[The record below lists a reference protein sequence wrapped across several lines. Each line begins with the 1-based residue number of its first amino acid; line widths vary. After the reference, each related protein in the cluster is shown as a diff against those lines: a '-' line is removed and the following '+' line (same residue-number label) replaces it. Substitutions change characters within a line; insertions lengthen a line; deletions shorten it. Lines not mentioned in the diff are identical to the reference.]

1 MRRPIRSATAR
12 YGSCL
17 QRKSFGSGREKR
29 ALTLSDL
36 RASKPVRL
44 ADGAQAARQR
54 AVDIDRALADL
65 AARTFGPNPDVS
77 LVAVGGY
84 GRGELSPF
92 SDIDLLFLVRP
103 RSELSPAT
111 LRGLLYPLWDAG
123 WQVGHALRTA
133 KEAVERATQDLDAAT
148 AALSARLIA
157 GNDDHFLEFK
167 DRFARWVAKQQRSL
181 IRRIADATKHRHET
195 AERGGW
201 VLAPDLKN
209 DIGTMRDV
217 HRLGW
222 LRAIVGAG
230 EIPDHIGRPY
240 DILLAAREALHGEV
254 NRKLDRLRID
264 LQPRVARRLGFDA
277 DDGRDELMMQI
288 HSAARSIEFESAT
301 LSEEIA
307 APVVGGPR
315 RSGSVT
321 HLSSGLRIEDGV
333 IVAMPENEPTP
344 AAGMA
349 VIEAV
354 SMTGRPCSARTVA
367 WLHGCFARE
376 LPPEWDRET
385 RASFVAAVAGEYV
398 TEALE
403 LMDHVGGW
411 RLIPEWSRIRGRAQ
425 HDPYH
430 RYTVDGHLF
439 ITVAE
444 VERALH
450 EDALAA
456 TAAAQAGD
464 LVALRMGALLH
475 DIGKGSGTDHSVV
488 GHELATAVCQR
499 IGFAPET
506 TNEIAQLVRWHLL
519 LVDTATRRDLDDGAV
534 IAQVAETIGDGRIL
548 RLLYVLTVADANAT
562 GPEAWSEWKA
572 ALVGELFRK
581 ALVALET
588 GELPARSDVVEKAR
602 EVEAYEPSL
611 AGRAEELLAT
621 LPPSYMESTAVE
633 DIADELRMLLQ
644 PPQPGQVK
652 CRIYEGVDESA
663 ITVCLP
669 DRPGTLARTAGV
681 LALNRVSVRS
691 ARAFV
696 TTTGIAIERFT
707 VVSPGAEAF
716 DAVRRDLEAV
726 YAGKLALEARLD
738 RKIADY
744 AVGTSVDPRV
754 TVLQDASAHSTV
766 IEVRSA
772 DVLGLLYAVT
782 AAMSELDLDIHVAKI
797 DTLGERVVDVFYV
810 RTSWGSKLGDDQAG
824 EVERAI
830 EHRVARLFKR

>member
-1 MRRPIRSATAR
+1 M
-12 YGSCL
+12 
-17 QRKSFGSGREKR
+17 
-29 ALTLSDL
+29 
-36 RASKPVRL
+36 
-44 ADGAQAARQR
+44 
-54 AVDIDRALADL
+54 
-65 AARTFGPNPDVS
+65 
-77 LVAVGGY
+77 VAVGGY

-123 WQVGHALRTA
+123 WQVGHSLRTA
-133 KEAVERATQDLDAAT
+133 KEAVDRATQDLDAAT

-157 GNDDHFLEFK
+157 GNPGHFAEFH
-167 DRFARWVAKQQRSL
+167 DRFAGWVAKQKKSL
-181 IRRIADATKHRHET
+181 IRRIADGTRARHAT

-209 DIGTMRDV
+209 DIGAMRDV

-230 EIPDHIGRPY
+230 EIPHHVTRPY
-240 DILLAAREALHGEV
+240 DVLLAAREALHGEV

-264 LQPRVARRLGFDA
+264 LQPRVARRLGFDTE
-277 DDGRDELMMQI
+277 DGPDELMMHI
-288 HSAARSIEFESAT
+288 HSAARTIEFDSAT

-307 APVVGGPR
+307 APVIGGPR

-321 HLSSGLRIEDGV
+321 HLSRGLRIEDGV
-333 IVAMPENEPTP
+333 IVTAAETETTP

-354 SMTGRPCSARTVA
+354 AATGRPCSARTVS
-367 WLHGCFARE
+367 WLHHCFEGEVPAC
-376 LPPEWDRET
+376 WDPRT
-385 RASFVAAVAGEYV
+385 RDSFLASLTGMHV
-398 TEALE
+398 TQALE
-403 LMDHVGGW
+403 LMDHAGGW

-439 ITVAE
+439 ITVRE
-444 VERALH
+444 VERAL
-450 EDALAA
+450 DQDPLAA
-456 TAAAQAGD
+456 MSASQAGD
-464 LVALRMGALLH
+464 LVALRVAALLH

-488 GHELATAVCQR
+488 GEELAGAVSRR
-499 IGFAPET
+499 IGLGPET
-506 TNEIAQLVRWHLL
+506 TREVAQLVRWHLL
-519 LVDTATRRDLDDGAV
+519 LVDTATRRDLEDGAV
-534 IAQVAETIGDGRIL
+534 IAQVADTIGDGRIL
-548 RLLYVLTVADANAT
+548 RLLYVLTIADAKAT

-581 ALVALET
+581 AFVALET

-602 EVEAYEPSL
+602 DVEAYEPSL
-611 AGRAEELLAT
+611 AGRADQLLAT
-621 LPPSYMESTAVE
+621 LPPSYIEATAVE
-633 DIADELRMLLQ
+633 DMADELRMLLQ

-652 CRIYEGVDESA
+652 CRIYEGPEESA

-669 DRPGTLARTAGV
+669 DRPGTLSRTAGV
-681 LALNRVSVRS
+681 LALHRVSVRS

-696 TTTGIAIERFT
+696 TSTGVAIERFA
-707 VVSPGAEAF
+707 VVPPSAGTFER
-716 DAVRRDLEAV
+716 VRHDLEAV
-726 YAGKLALEARLD
+726 YSGKLALEARLD
-738 RKIADY
+738 QKIADY
-744 AVGTSVDPRV
+744 AAGEPVDPRV
-754 TVLQDASAHSTV
+754 AILQDASAHSTV
-766 IEVRSA
+766 IEVRST
-772 DVLGLLYAVT
+772 DVLGLLYAIT

-810 RTSWGSKLGDDQAG
+810 RTSWGSKLGDEQAG
-824 EVERAI
+824 EVQRAI
-830 EHRVARLFKR
+830 EHRIGRLFSR

>member
-1 MRRPIRSATAR
+1 
-12 YGSCL
+12 
-17 QRKSFGSGREKR
+17 
-29 ALTLSDL
+29 
-36 RASKPVRL
+36 
-44 ADGAQAARQR
+44 
-54 AVDIDRALADL
+54 
-65 AARTFGPNPDVS
+65 

-123 WQVGHALRTA
+123 WQVGHSLRTA

-148 AALSARLIA
+148 AALSGRLIA
-157 GNDDHFLEFK
+157 GNPEHFLDFQ
-167 DRFARWVAKQQRSL
+167 DRFARWVGKQQKNL
-181 IRRIADATKHRHET
+181 IRRVTDATKQRHT
-195 AERGGW
+195 SAERGGW

-230 EIPDHIGRPY
+230 DIPESISRPY
-240 DILLAAREALHGEV
+240 DVLLAAREALHGEV

-264 LQPRVARRLGFDA
+264 LQPRVAHRLGLDM
-277 DDGRDELMMQI
+277 DDGRDELMMHI
-288 HSAARSIEFESAT
+288 HSAARTIEFEGAA

-307 APVVGGPR
+307 APVIGGPR
-315 RSGSVT
+315 RSGSVV

-333 IVAMPENEPTP
+333 LVAAPSTAPTA
-344 AAGMA
+344 AAGMS

-354 SMTGRPCSARTVA
+354 ASTGRSCSARTVS
-367 WLHGCFARE
+367 WLQRCFSGE
-376 LPPEWDRET
+376 VPPRWDTET
-385 RASFVAAVAGEYV
+385 RDAFVSTLSGQNV

-439 ITVAE
+439 ITVRE

-450 EDALAA
+450 DDALA
-456 TAAAQAGD
+456 TMSAAQAGD
-464 LVALRMGALLH
+464 LASLRVGALLH

-488 GHELATAVCQR
+488 GEELAAAVCER
-499 IGFAPET
+499 MGFDAQT
-506 TNEIAQLVRWHLL
+506 THEIAQLVRWHLL

-534 IAQVAETIGDGRIL
+534 IAQVADTIGDGRIL

-581 ALVALET
+581 AVVALET
-588 GELPARSDVVEKAR
+588 GELPARSDMVEKAR

-611 AGRAEELLAT
+611 AGRADELLAT
-621 LPPSYMESTAVE
+621 LPPSYIEATAVE
-633 DIADELRMLLQ
+633 DMADELRMLLQ

-652 CRIYEGVDESA
+652 CRIYEGAEESA
-663 ITVCLP
+663 ITLCLP
-669 DRPGTLARTAGV
+669 DRPGALARTAGV
-681 LALNRVSVRS
+681 LALHRVSVRS

-696 TTTGIAIERFT
+696 TSTGVAIERFT
-707 VVSPGAEAF
+707 VESPGSEAF
-716 DAVRRDLEAV
+716 ERVRSDLDAV

-744 AVGTSVDPRV
+744 AGDVAVDPRV

-766 IEVRSA
+766 IEVRSS
-772 DVLGLLYAVT
+772 DVLGLLYAIT

-810 RTSWGSKLGDDQAG
+810 RTSWGTKLADDQAD
-824 EVERAI
+824 EVQRAI
-830 EHRVARLFKR
+830 EHRIGRAFRR

>member
-1 MRRPIRSATAR
+1 MT
-12 YGSCL
+12 
-17 QRKSFGSGREKR
+17 
-29 ALTLSDL
+29 
-36 RASKPVRL
+36 
-44 ADGAQAARQR
+44 
-54 AVDIDRALADL
+54 
-65 AARTFGPNPDVS
+65 

-133 KEAVERATQDLDAAT
+133 KEAVDRATQDLDAAT
-148 AALSARLIA
+148 AALSTRLVA
-157 GNDDHFLEFK
+157 GNEDHFHEFH
-167 DRFARWVAKQQRSL
+167 DRFARWVKKQQRAL
-181 IRRIADATKHRHET
+181 IRRIADATRHRHET
-195 AERGGW
+195 AQRGGW

-209 DIGTMRDV
+209 DIGMMRDV

-230 EIPDHIGRPY
+230 EIPPHISRPY
-240 DILLAAREALHGEV
+240 DTLLAAREALHGEV

-264 LQPRVARRLGFDA
+264 LQPKVAARLGFDRE
-277 DDGRDELMMQI
+277 DGRDDLMMQI
-288 HSAARSIEFESAT
+288 HSAARTIEFESAT
-301 LSEEIA
+301 LSEEIS
-307 APVVGGPR
+307 APVTGGPR

-321 HLSSGLRIEDGV
+321 HLSTGLRIEDGV
-333 IVAMPENEPTP
+333 IVVAPDSPPGP

-349 VIEAV
+349 AIEAT
-354 SMTGRPCSARTVA
+354 SRTGRPSSARTVA
-367 WLHGCFARE
+367 WLHECFSGEA
-376 LPPEWDRET
+376 PAQWDGET
-385 RASFVAAVAGEYV
+385 RAAFVAALSGEHV
-398 TEALE
+398 TDALE
-403 LMDHVGGW
+403 LMDHAGGW
-411 RLIPEWSRIRGRAQ
+411 SLLPEWSRIRGRAQ

-439 ITVAE
+439 VAVRE

-450 EDALAA
+450 DDQLAA
-456 TAAAQAGD
+456 ASAAQAGNLD
-464 LVALRMGALLH
+464 VLRVGALLH

-488 GHELATAVCQR
+488 GEELAAQICER
-499 IGFAPET
+499 IGFTPEAT
-506 TNEIAQLVRWHLL
+506 REVAQLVRWHLL

-534 IAQVAETIGDGRIL
+534 IAQVAETINDGRVL
-548 RLLYVLTVADANAT
+548 RLLYVLTVADARAT

-611 AGRAEELLAT
+611 AGRAEEILAT

-652 CRIYEGVDESA
+652 CRIYEGPDESA

-681 LALNRVSVRS
+681 LALNRVSVRN

-696 TTTGIAIERFT
+696 TNNGIAIERFT
-707 VVSPGAEAF
+707 VASPGPEAF
-716 DAVRRDLEAV
+716 ESVRRDLEAV
-726 YAGKLALEARLD
+726 YGGKLALEARLD

-744 AVGTSVDPRV
+744 ASSTEVDARV

-766 IEVRSA
+766 IEVRA
-772 DVLGLLYAVT
+772 GDVLGLLYAIT

-810 RTSWGSKLGDDQAG
+810 RTSWGSKLGDDQAA

-830 EHRVARLFKR
+830 EHRVGKLFSR

>member
-1 MRRPIRSATAR
+1 
-12 YGSCL
+12 
-17 QRKSFGSGREKR
+17 
-29 ALTLSDL
+29 
-36 RASKPVRL
+36 
-44 ADGAQAARQR
+44 
-54 AVDIDRALADL
+54 
-65 AARTFGPNPDVS
+65 
-77 LVAVGGY
+77 
-84 GRGELSPF
+84 
-92 SDIDLLFLVRP
+92 LFLVRP

-123 WQVGHALRTA
+123 WQVGHSLRTA

-157 GNDDHFLEFK
+157 GNETHFDDFQ
-167 DRFARWVAKQQRSL
+167 DRFGRWLAKQQRSL
-181 IRRIADATKHRHET
+181 IRRIADATRHRHET

-209 DIGTMRDV
+209 DIGGMRDV

-222 LRAIVGAG
+222 LHAIVGVG
-230 EIPDHIGRPY
+230 DLPDDVRRPY
-240 DILLAAREALHGEV
+240 DVLLAAREALHGEV

-264 LQPRVARRLGFDA
+264 LQGRVAHRLGFDTE
-277 DDGRDELMMQI
+277 DGRDDLMTEI
-288 HSAARSIEFESAT
+288 HSAARAIEFNSAA

-307 APVVGGPR
+307 APVLGGPR

-321 HLSSGLRIEDGV
+321 HLASGLRIEDGV
-333 IVAMPENEPTP
+333 IVAAPDKEPSP
-344 AAGMA
+344 SAGMV

-354 SMTGRPCSARTVA
+354 SLTGRPCSARTVT
-367 WLHGCFARE
+367 WLTECFSGE
-376 LPPEWDRET
+376 LRDRWDPET
-385 RASFVAAVAGEYV
+385 RASFVAALSGDHV
-398 TEALE
+398 TDALE

-439 ITVAE
+439 VTVHE
-444 VERALH
+444 VEMALR
-450 EDALAA
+450 DDQLAA

-464 LVALRMGALLH
+464 LVALRVGALLH
-475 DIGKGSGTDHSVV
+475 DVGKGSGTDHAVV
-488 GHELATAVCQR
+488 GEELAAGICER
-499 IGFAPET
+499 IGFSTDT
-506 TNEIAQLVRWHLL
+506 TTEIAQLVRWHLL

-534 IAQVAETIGDGRIL
+534 IAHVADTVGDGRIL
-548 RLLYVLTVADANAT
+548 RLLYVLTVADAKAT

-572 ALVGELFRK
+572 ALVGELYRK
-581 ALVALET
+581 AVVALET
-588 GELPARSDVVEKAR
+588 GQLPARSDVVAKAR

-611 AGRAEELLAT
+611 AARAEELLAT
-621 LPPSYMESTAVE
+621 LPPSYIEATAVE

-652 CRIYEGVDESA
+652 CRIYEGADESA

-696 TTTGIAIERFT
+696 TTNGVAIERFT
-707 VVSPGAEAF
+707 VVSPPEGVF
-716 DAVRRDLEAV
+716 DRIRRDLEAV
-726 YAGKLALEARLD
+726 YGGKLALEARLD

-744 AVGTSVDPRV
+744 AAETSLEPRV

-766 IEVRSA
+766 IEVRCA
-772 DVLGLLYAVT
+772 DVLGLLYAIT

-810 RTSWGSKLGDDQAG
+810 RTSWGGKLEDDQAG
-824 EVERAI
+824 EVETAI
-830 EHRVARLFKR
+830 RHRVSRLLTPS